1 MTLQTVLAPR
11 NNITCRRAALT
22 CCTRYT
28 GHTPDPWREFDHSP
42 YKPPP
47 LEISEAI
54 GLLESYFDSKRL
66 NDALPALQ
74 QLRSLIAVG
83 DGKPLVDRSL
93 VIQEHMKWLEDPA
106 HDLWLVPDGSSTQYF
121 DLRTNDEKFTGYVV
135 LTLKK
140 EAQTGMRASYCL
152 YFPVVL
158 LLKAFHRICR
168 FSDSHRQFGRE
179 FTNLLATFHLNHRTA
194 HLPIMSLIVW
204 FRACAQK
211 LRLTSRTTTTPTEY
225 CAKKHGKMPKNPA
238 CHAKAAIL
246 SRMAALFPLTKFQS
260 ICYHSSPRNF
270 LKQ

>member
-1 MTLQTVLAPR
+1 
-11 NNITCRRAALT
+11 
-22 CCTRYT
+22 
-28 GHTPDPWREFDHSP
+28 
-42 YKPPP
+42 
-47 LEISEAI
+47 
-54 GLLESYFDSKRL
+54 
-66 NDALPALQ
+66 
-74 QLRSLIAVG
+74 
-83 DGKPLVDRSL
+83 
-93 VIQEHMKWLEDPA
+93 MKWLEDPA

-121 DLRTNDEKFTGYVV
+121 DLRTNDEKFTGYGV

-140 EAQTGMRASYCL
+140 EAQTGMRACYCL

-270 LKQ
+270 LKQSATARARCAFFRPCSLHAQMEFHKSIVARPSNVCTPPKAARISSRKATSPI